1 MFCSKCGTQ
10 VAETAEFCPSC
21 GQTTGNAPAAP
32 RGIPLAPGGG
42 FIPPSSE
49 VVPPLRVAPAP
60 PAPLYP
66 AYPVTA
72 PTTAYAGFWLR
83 FVAYIIDALIL
94 GIPLAFVVISS
105 LAGSGLLRSG
115 GTFPP
120 ETPDALVRF
129 LGMGWIFRIAL
140 AAVALEWLYY
150 ALMES
155 SAWQAT
161 LGKKALGI
169 YTTDLSGARISFGRA
184 SGRFF
189 GMILFRI
196 APLIGVLL
204 FFPIDCICAGLTAKK
219 QALHDMMAG
228 CLVLRK
234 I

>member
-10 VAETAEFCPSC
+10 VAETAAFCPSC

-49 VVPPLRVAPAP
+49 VVPTLRVAPAP

-83 FVAYIIDALIL
+83 FVAWIIDRIL
-94 GIPLAFVVISS
+94 LGVSFSFISVPIM
-105 LAGSGLLRSG
+105 AASGLRDIMMNH
-115 GTFPP
+115 PP
-120 ETPDALVRF
+120 QTLPELF
-129 LGMGWIFRIAL
+129 GLFSMLSKLIAL
-140 AAVALEWLYY
+140 AIVFNWLYY
-150 ALMES
+150 ALLES

-161 LGKKALGI
+161 LGKKALGLEV
-169 YTTDLSGARISFGRA
+169 TDMNGQRISFARATGRY
-184 SGRFF
+184 F
-189 GMILFRI
+189 GKIVSAFILMIGFI
-196 APLIGVLL
+196 M
-204 FFPIDCICAGLTAKK
+204 AGFTAQK

-228 CLVLRK
+228 CLVIRK